1 MISMPTRD
9 QRISKKH
16 QIVFGLVLALAF
28 ALCSCIGEIGTAVI
42 PEADEYSR
50 VYEAKEAVI
59 LRAVAGVFKEK
70 SIGTHV
76 SIDYKNNVVSS
87 DYLETG
93 SWRTKARAHISR
105 LNWKE
110 CEVRLAVVTEKKGDA
125 GWEKRRLLQ
134 KEQYDTLFDVIDLR
148 IYEEMSKVE

>member
-1 MISMPTRD
+1 MAPCNNHVVENH
-9 QRISKKH
+9 KK
-16 QIVFGLVLALAF
+16 FLWLVLSLAL
-28 ALCSCIGEIGTAVI
+28 ALCSCIGEIGTTVI

-70 SIGTHV
+70 SIGTNV
-76 SIDYKNNVVSS
+76 TIDYKNNVVSS

-93 SWRTKARAHISR
+93 SWRTRARAHVNR

-110 CEVRLAVVTEKKGDA
+110 CEVQLAVVTEKKGA
-125 GWEKRRLLQ
+125 SGWEKRRLLQ
-134 KEQYDTLFDVIDLR
+134 KEQYDTFFDVIELR